1 MELGR
6 PRWPLE
12 NQSTG
17 GRLTWSSMKQSWGL
31 KLFILGAVV
40 HIEGESPRFGWGGY
54 SDGLGAVLCRSS
66 P

>member
-1 MELGR
+1 MAS
-6 PRWPLE
+6 LE

-17 GRLTWSSMKQSWGL
+17 GRLTWGSMKQSWGL

-40 HIEGESPRFGWGGY
+40 LTEGESPRFGWGGY
-54 SDGLGAVLCRSS
+54 GEGLGAVLCRSS

>member
-1 MELGR
+1 MAS
-6 PRWPLE
+6 LE

-40 HIEGESPRFGWGGY
+40 LIEGESLGFGWGGHG
-54 SDGLGAVLCRSS
+54 DGLGAVLCQSS